1 MPKAIIVYASWTGNS
16 KEIAE
21 ILAES
26 FEEQNIEV
34 EVHECQ
40 QVDAAAFLNADIC
53 VVSTYTFGSNGDL
66 PDEIV
71 DFYYDLGKLDLSGK
85 IFGVLGS
92 GEEHYGY
99 YCKSV
104 EDFDKK
110 FNSTGAIRGTDLLKI
125 ELDPDQDDVERIEV
139 FSSNLLKSYQRIH
152 TK

>member
-21 ILAES
+21 ILANF
-26 FEEQNIEV
+26 FEHQNLEV
-34 EVHECQ
+34 DVHECQ
-40 QVDAAAFLNADIC
+40 QVDATAFLNADIC

-85 IFGVLGS
+85 VFGVLGS

-125 ELDPDQDDVERIEV
+125 ELAPDGNDIDRIKA
-139 FSSNLLKSYQRIH
+139 FSINLLKSYQGIH